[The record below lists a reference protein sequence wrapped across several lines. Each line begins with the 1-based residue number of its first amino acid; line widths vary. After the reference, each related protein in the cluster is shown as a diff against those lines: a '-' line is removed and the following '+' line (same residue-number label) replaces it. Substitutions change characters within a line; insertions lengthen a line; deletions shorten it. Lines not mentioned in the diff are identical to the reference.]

1 MHEISLV
8 QGLLHQLGE
17 LARANKAGKI
27 IKVTMEIGPT
37 SGVVAD
43 SFRFGFDILSA
54 DDDLV
59 RGAELVLV
67 VPEVAYLCS
76 GCGHVA
82 VTACG
87 KPEQCE
93 KCQELFLIPQ
103 GGDDLILRQVEM
115 EE

>member
-8 QGLLHQLGE
+8 HGLLQQLRE
-17 LARANKAGKI
+17 LAMTNQAGKI
-27 IKVTMEIGPT
+27 IKVIMEVGPL

-59 RGAELVLV
+59 RGAELVLE
-67 VPEVAYLCS
+67 VPPVSYHCS
-76 GCGHVA
+76 DCGHVEI
-82 VTACG
+82 TAG
-87 KPEQCE
+87 EKPEQCA
-93 KCQELFLIPQ
+93 KCGELFLIAQ

-115 EE
+115 E

>member
-8 QGLLHQLGE
+8 EGLLHQLRE
-17 LARANKAGKI
+17 LAVAHQAGKV
-27 IKVTMEIGPT
+27 IKVIMEVGPL

-59 RGAELVLV
+59 RGAELVLEIPPV
-67 VPEVAYLCS
+67 SYRCS
-76 GCGHVA
+76 DCGHMEIA
-82 VTACG
+82 TG
-87 KPEQCE
+87 EKPEQCA
-93 KCQELFLIPQ
+93 KCGELFLTAQ

-115 EE
+115 E